1 MIEKIAN
8 LVRQALLFGMLSL
21 VGCSTLSP
29 NMEIQGSTLVIQSV
43 PDTFSISTSGIWAGI
58 KNRIATAKQK
68 TIVIHWSGR
77 GGRMD
82 QGQSFMQVVE
92 RAKSQGK
99 EVIFIID
106 GYSASMHALA
116 PCSGSRVVNNSTMMF
131 HRAEV
136 RGVMPMDQES
146 DNEIRHFMSYCVK
159 HGIINQNDIESVIR
173 ANVLYVNKGFKRTE
187 ADDRPRG

>member
-29 NMEIQGSTLVIQSV
+29 NMEIQGSTLVIQAV

-159 HGIINQNDIESVIR
+159 HGIINQSDIESVIR